1 MREFRVNQPVLA
13 RILSSTAR
21 HGVERKV
28 TEEEQLHSE
37 PPEAAGCVSLEEA
50 PGSSVSPGLQPI
62 FSWIAWAL
70 KQSTA

>member
-1 MREFRVNQPVLA
+1 MREFSARQPVLA

-28 TEEEQLHSE
+28 TEEQLHSE
-37 PPEAAGCVSLEEA
+37 PSEVAGCVSLEEA
-50 PGSSVSPGLQPI
+50 PGSSVSPGLQPV